1 MVTVASATARND
13 IHKYLNRL
21 GYAHWATLRASVRR
35 GGRFSGAMDI
45 DLPREFAL
53 RFEEPIAEAWSKQ
66 ILKDIRRE
74 TEEYASDC
82 VRLVEQ
88 VVEWS
93 RTQGARIQ
101 PQLIEAQSDAI
112 KADARKLKSVGR
124 EMVSELREDAKNQ
137 LLTSA

>member
-1 MVTVASATARND
+1 
-13 IHKYLNRL
+13 
-21 GYAHWATLRASVRR
+21 
-35 GGRFSGAMDI
+35 MDI